1 MFLAMIEDVRVV
13 LIKLADRLH
22 NMRTLDALPEEKRH
36 KIAEETLDIF
46 APLANRL
53 GMWRL
58 KWELEDLGFRHLDPR
73 KYEEIAALIAER
85 REDRERYIAKI
96 VKILE
101 ERLKEEGIEAK
112 VSGRPKHVYSIYRK
126 MERKELPFEQIYDVR
141 GVRIIVNTVKDC
153 YTVLG
158 IVHSLWPPILEEFD
172 DFIAIPKDNMYRSLH
187 TTVITDDGKTLEVQI
202 RTHEMHQM
210 AEYGIAAHWRY
221 KEGAKKDMAFEAKIA
236 WLRSLMEWRKDVTD
250 AKEFLDS
257 LKSDV
262 FLDRVYTF
270 TPKGD
275 VIDLPVGS
283 TPIDFAYHIHTE
295 IGHRCRGAK
304 VNGKIVPLN
313 YKLKNGDQVLIL
325 TKKREGPSRDWLN
338 PDLGYV
344 KTSKARQKIRQ
355 WLKRRER
362 AENITRGREILEKE
376 LKRLGLEQ
384 ESYERIAELLGFQ
397 KVDDL
402 LASLGYGDTSIQ
414 QIIAKLMEDRAEAEE
429 LRPFKAPSPSVSTF
443 GIRVRGVGNL
453 LTHFA
458 RCCTPFPGDDIIGY
472 VTRGRGI
479 SVHRRDCP
487 NIPYLKERNG
497 GRLIKVEWG
506 KEEPTYPVV
515 IKVRSYDRPG
525 LFRDILAVV
534 SDERINISAASVST
548 QEEDHTATITATLEI
563 KSLAQLSR
571 VLAKIESI
579 PNVFEARRER

>member
-1 MFLAMIEDVRVV
+1 
-13 LIKLADRLH
+13 
-22 NMRTLDALPEEKRH
+22 
-36 KIAEETLDIF
+36 
-46 APLANRL
+46 
-53 GMWRL
+53 
-58 KWELEDLGFRHLDPR
+58 
-73 KYEEIAALIAER
+73 
-85 REDRERYIAKI
+85 
-96 VKILE
+96 
-101 ERLKEEGIEAK
+101 
-112 VSGRPKHVYSIYRK
+112 

-187 TTVITDDGKTLEVQI
+187 TTVITEDGKTLEVQI

-250 AKEFLDS
+250 AREFLDS

-283 TPIDFAYHIHTE
+283 TPIDFAYRIHTE
-295 IGHRCRGAK
+295 IGHRCRGAR

-313 YKLKNGDQVLIL
+313 YELKNGDQVLIL

-344 KTSKARQKIRQ
+344 KTSRARQKIRQ

-362 AENITRGREILEKE
+362 VENITRGREILEKE

-384 ESYERIAELLGFQ
+384 ESYEGIAELLGFK

-414 QIIAKLMEDRAEAEE
+414 QIIAKLMEERMEVKE
-429 LRPFKAPSPSVSTF
+429 LKPVKAPSPSLSTF

-458 RCCTPFPGDDIIGY
+458 RCCTPFPGDDIVGY

-487 NIPYLKERNG
+487 NISYLKERNG

-506 KEEPTYPVV
+506 EEEPTYPVV

-563 KSLAQLSR
+563 TSLAQLSR

-579 PNVFEARRER
+579 PNVFEARRES